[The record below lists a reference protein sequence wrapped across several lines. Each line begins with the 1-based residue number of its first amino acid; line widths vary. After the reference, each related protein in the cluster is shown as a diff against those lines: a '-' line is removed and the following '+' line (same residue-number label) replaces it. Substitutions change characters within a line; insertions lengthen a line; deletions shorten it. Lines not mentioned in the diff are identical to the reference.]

1 MYRAA
6 EGKRKENGA
15 PSARKEPPR
24 NACREAS
31 YECVSRAY
39 MHSIYIQVTE
49 CDFDDGG
56 LLVPAPYEEF
66 DTDKEAENESGH

>member
-1 MYRAA
+1 
-6 EGKRKENGA
+6 
-15 PSARKEPPR
+15 
-24 NACREAS
+24 
-31 YECVSRAY
+31 